1 MKWMTEMLKK
11 LDQTKWLVLG
21 LCGILLLVIA
31 LPAGESDRTET
42 DTVFDPAS
50 GDGADADPANQIYK
64 KQLTRELEQALAC
77 MAGVGEVRVMI
88 TFKDSGE
95 AVVEKDVTKSVS
107 GQNDNGQNSQYQ
119 ESAIY
124 QETDGREPYVSQQL
138 LPAVEGVLIVAQGGG
153 DSGVKQEMRDAVMA
167 LFPIGVHKIKI
178 VKMQDS

>member
-11 LDQTKWLVLG
+11 MDQTKWLVLG

-88 TFKDSGE
+88 TWLLYTAESPRDDS
-95 AVVEKDVTKSVS
+95 
-107 GQNDNGQNSQYQ
+107 
-119 ESAIY
+119 
-124 QETDGREPYVSQQL
+124 R
-138 LPAVEGVLIVAQGGG
+138 
-153 DSGVKQEMRDAVMA
+153 
-167 LFPIGVHKIKI
+167 
-178 VKMQDS
+178 